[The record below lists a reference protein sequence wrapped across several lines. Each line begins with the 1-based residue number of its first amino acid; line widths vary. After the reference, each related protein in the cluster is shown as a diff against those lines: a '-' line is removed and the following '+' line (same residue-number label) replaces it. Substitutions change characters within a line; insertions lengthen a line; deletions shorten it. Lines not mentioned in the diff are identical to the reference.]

1 MKTLIW
7 TDGATHQTNP
17 GPAGIGALIKYDDN
31 EYEICEPIG
40 WATNNEAE
48 YAAVCAAIEFW
59 ILEIFVEDEKATKVK
74 IMTDSALVAN
84 QANGEFKM
92 KAENLKSWLARLK
105 NLIRLVNDA
114 GGKVTIK
121 YIPREKNIRAD
132 FLSKEAA
139 SISTDDRVEVKDDD

>member
-17 GPAGIGALIKYDDN
+17 GPAGIGAVILYGGD
-31 EYEICEPIG
+31 EHEICEPIG

-59 ILEIFVEDEKATKVK
+59 ILEIFAEDEKATKVK

-84 QANGEFKM
+84 QANGSFKM
-92 KAENLKSWLARLK
+92 KSENLRSWLARLK
-105 NLIRLVNDA
+105 NLIRIVDAA

-121 YIPREKNIRAD
+121 HIPREENKRAD

-139 SISTDDRVEVKDDD
+139 SISTDDRVEVEDDD